1 MASFRHAVGAL
12 ASVLALAGPSLAD
25 LVLYNQANEFTTLAE
40 ASNGFAH
47 QTFRSSDIVAPI
59 LNINSLNRHGL
70 DDAPYIFLGTVY
82 GQMRAGPMILD
93 ARDFSLVY
101 ADQHYDNSYCSN
113 VQMFNGSRHL
123 VFWEGVH
130 NRGHANGYGLVYDE
144 NYNLV
149 FNVTAQGL
157 GGALADMHE
166 VQLTSNGTIIFSAYW
181 TIPYDCTIM
190 GGQADAM
197 LMDSGFQE
205 VDPVTNKILFQWA
218 ASQYFS
224 LEDTHARYTE
234 GFGVKEGS
242 GFDFFHINS
251 VEKTEDGNYLIS
263 SRHTST
269 IALIDGTNGHPIW
282 ILGGR
287 RNQFRDLSGGRATNF
302 GWQHDAR
309 FYKNQSHITMFDNH
323 GEHTGYCD
331 GPCRSRGLHLAIN
344 TTDMTVRVV
353 HEYYHPSGID
363 SGAMG
368 GMQTLESGN
377 VIVGWGYT
385 PSFVEYAPNGTVVMS
400 VQRGKLGE
408 GFQADMFAYRAHKGH
423 WTGRPSW
430 LPSAAVDAPHRTT
443 ENATV
448 YLSWNGATDIASWAV
463 LASPYANRLSGFDNL
478 VALANK
484 TGFETQ
490 IFLGNRT
497 SYRYMGAAALDKNG
511 AIMGSTFVIDMQNGQ
526 PVLMPSSIASVWP
539 EAEPIIS
546 NKFGILMIVGCVVS
560 MGLFLGRFFS
570 RRLHWTTNYETT
582 KYERIESEERRI
594 E

>member
-1 MASFRHAVGAL
+1 MASFWRRAASAVA
-12 ASVLALAGPSLAD
+12 ALALAGPSLAD
-25 LVLYNQANEFTTLAE
+25 MVLYKQANEFTSLAD
-40 ASNGFAH
+40 ASGGFAS
-47 QTFRSSDIVAPI
+47 QRFRSSDIVAPV
-59 LNINSLNRHGL
+59 LNVNHFNRDGI
-70 DDAPYIFLGTVY
+70 DDARYIFLGTVY
-82 GQMRAGPMILD
+82 GKMRAGPMILD

-101 ADQHYDNSYCSN
+101 ADQKYDNSYSSN
-113 VQMFNGSRHL
+113 VMMVNGTRYL
-123 VFWEGVH
+123 VFWEGIH

-149 FNVTAQGL
+149 YNATAQGL
-157 GGALADMHE
+157 EGALADMHE
-166 VQLTSNGTIIFSAYW
+166 VQLTQDGTMLFTVYW
-181 TIPYDCTIM
+181 NIPYDCTIM
-190 GGQADAM
+190 GGQANAM

-205 VDPVTNKILFQWA
+205 VDPVTNKVLFQWS
-218 ASQYFS
+218 ASEHFT

-251 VEKTEDGNYLIS
+251 VQKTDDGNYLIS

-269 IALIDGTNGHPIW
+269 LALIDGVNGQPIW

-287 RNQFRDLSGGRATNF
+287 RNQFKDLSEGRATNF

-323 GEHTGYCD
+323 AEYTGPCKQR
-331 GPCRSRGLHLAIN
+331 PCRSRGLHLAIN
-344 TTDMTVRVV
+344 TTDMTARIVQ
-353 HEYYHPSGID
+353 EYFHPARID

-368 GMQTLESGN
+368 GMQKLESGN

-400 VQRGKLGE
+400 AQRGKVGE
-408 GFQADMFAYRAHKGH
+408 GFQADMFAYRAHKGN
-423 WTGRPSW
+423 WTGRPKW
-430 LPSAAVDAPHRTT
+430 LPSAAIDAPHKTT
-443 ENATV
+443 QNATV

-463 LASPYANRLSGFDNL
+463 LASPYANSLNGFDNV
-478 VALANK
+478 VAWANK
-484 TGFETQ
+484 TGFETA

-497 SYRYMGAAALDKNG
+497 NCRYMGAAALGKDG
-511 AIMGSTFVIDMQNGQ
+511 EIMGSTFVIDMQNGQ
-526 PVLMPSSIASVWP
+526 PVLMPSNINSIWP
-539 EAEPIIS
+539 KSEPLVSPFGALIIAGS
-546 NKFGILMIVGCVVS
+546 LVS
-560 MGLFLGRFFS
+560 LGFVLARFFS